1 MRNKFLIIATL
12 LSFLFMAAV
21 IAFGFKTMSGMAK
34 GETLQIPSVTMLTAY
49 GRKALAAATDFAS
62 PVLRTFGINIDGSNA
77 ADEVTRHIEQAGAAV
92 EEAIGKIGR

>member
-34 GETLQIPSVTMLTAY
+34 GETL
-49 GRKALAAATDFAS
+49 
-62 PVLRTFGINIDGSNA
+62 
-77 ADEVTRHIEQAGAAV
+77 
-92 EEAIGKIGR
+92 